1 MKMEKKVLI
10 IDDDIKLRDLLKE
23 YLEGFG
29 YQVSWLPEGSRTM
42 DTIRDHPPDIVILD
56 VMMPGEDGIE
66 VLRKI
71 RTKYLIPVIMLTA
84 RGEDSD
90 RIIGLELGA
99 DDYLPKPFNPRELLA
114 RMKAVLRRAD
124 SSMVSEADDM
134 ISSGGLTLNRLRQ
147 RILYQDREADLS
159 TTEFKLIEAFMER
172 PGSVLSRDELMN
184 LARGRDFM
192 AFDRSIDV
200 HVSRLRAKLEDLT
213 GSRDWIKTHWGSGYL
228 FTKVL

>member
-1 MKMEKKVLI
+1 MEKKVLI
-10 IDDDIKLRDLLKE
+10 IDDDVKLRDLLRE
-23 YLEGFG
+23 YLEGFSFN
-29 YQVSWLPEGSRTM
+29 VNWLPDGSKAL
-42 DTIRDHPPDIVILD
+42 DTIREFAPDIVILD
-56 VMMPGEDGIE
+56 IMMPGDDGIE

-71 RTKYLIPVIMLTA
+71 RTKFSVPVVMLTA

-114 RMKAVLRRAD
+114 RIKAVLRRTESDTATD
-124 SSMVSEADDM
+124 IPDILRA
-134 ISSGGLTLNRLRQ
+134 GGLALDRQ
-147 RILYQDREADLS
+147 RQKIIFEESESELS
-159 TTEFKLIEAFMER
+159 TTEFKIMEAFIQR

-200 HVSRLRAKLEDLT
+200 HVSRLRAKLEELT

>member
-1 MKMEKKVLI
+1 
-10 IDDDIKLRDLLKE
+10 
-23 YLEGFG
+23 
-29 YQVSWLPEGSRTM
+29 VSWLPEGSRTLE
-42 DTIRDHPPDIVILD
+42 TIRDYPPDIVILD

-71 RTKYLIPVIMLTA
+71 RTKYQTPVIMLTA

-124 SSMVSEADDM
+124 GSPVSEAADM

-147 RILYQDREADLS
+147 RILYQDKEADLS

-200 HVSRLRAKLEDLT
+200 HVSRLRAKLEELT

>member
-1 MKMEKKVLI
+1 MEKKVLI
-10 IDDDIKLRDLLKE
+10 IDDDVKLRDLLKE

-29 YQVSWLPEGSRTM
+29 YQVSWLPDGSRTLEIIK
-42 DTIRDHPPDIVILD
+42 DSPPDIVILD

-71 RTKYLIPVIMLTA
+71 RTKYQTPVIMLTA

-124 SSMVSEADDM
+124 SSPASEADDM

-147 RILYQDREADLS
+147 RILYQDKEADLS

-200 HVSRLRAKLEDLT
+200 HVSRLRAKLEELT

>member
-1 MKMEKKVLI
+1 MEKKVLI
-10 IDDDIKLRDLLKE
+10 IDDDVKLRDLLKE

-29 YQVSWLPEGSRTM
+29 FNVNWLPDGSTAL
-42 DTIRDHPPDIVILD
+42 DTIRDFSPDILILD
-56 VMMPGEDGIE
+56 IMMPGDDGTE

-71 RTKYLIPVIMLTA
+71 RTRYTVPVIMLTA

-90 RIIGLELGA
+90 KIVGLELGA

-114 RMKAVLRRAD
+114 RMKAVLRRTDNDITAD
-124 SSMVSEADDM
+124 TSDM
-134 ISSGGLTLNRLRQ
+134 LKAGGLTLDRQRQ
-147 RILYQDREADLS
+147 RILFSENESELS
-159 TTEFKLIEAFMER
+159 TTEFKIMEAFIQR
-172 PGSVLSRDELMN
+172 PGTVLSRDELMN
-184 LARGRDFM
+184 LSRGRDFM

-200 HVSRLRAKLEDLT
+200 HVSRLRAKLEELT